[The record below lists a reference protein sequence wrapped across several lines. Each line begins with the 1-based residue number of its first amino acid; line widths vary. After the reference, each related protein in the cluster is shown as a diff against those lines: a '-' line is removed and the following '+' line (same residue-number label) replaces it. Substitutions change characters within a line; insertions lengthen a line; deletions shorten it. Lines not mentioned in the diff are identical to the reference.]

1 MKHRQRGIVWF
12 AMLLLLSSLTSI
24 RAQQA
29 PTATPAMQAADALF
43 QAQKWAEAAQGYEAV
58 TKTEATNARA
68 WYRLGVSL
76 CSLNKYEP
84 ALAAFQQALKLNET
98 VRPQGALTM
107 YALAA
112 TYARLNKKDEAF
124 AWLQKSLAAK
134 LPQPGRLDGD
144 ANFESLH
151 GDPRYQVVLAT
162 ALKLGHVCLSTPEYR
177 QFDYWVGEWNVLA
190 QGQQVGTSKVELL
203 EDGCIVAENWTSGQ
217 GGQTG
222 KSFNFYNPVAH
233 KWHQSYMGNDA
244 GNWMMDGEFK
254 DSAMRLVGHIYTPSG
269 EVATRMTFFNL
280 GPDKVRQLGE
290 NSTDG
295 GKTWTITWD
304 AIYVRKSET
313 KPAAAQ

>member
-1 MKHRQRGIVWF
+1 MKNHQRGSVWLVV
-12 AMLLLLSSLTSI
+12 LLLLLTLTSVH
-24 RAQQA
+24 AQQT
-29 PTATPAMQAADALF
+29 PTPAMQAADVLF
-43 QAQKWAEAAQGYEAV
+43 QAQKWAEAAPAYEAM
-58 TKTEATNARA
+58 TKTEPANARA
-68 WYRLGVSL
+68 WYRLGLSL
-76 CSLNKYEP
+76 FSLNKYEP
-84 ALAAFQQALKLNET
+84 ARAAYQQALKLNET

-112 TYARLNKKDEAF
+112 TYARLNRKDDAF

-144 ANFESLH
+144 ANFTSLH

-162 ALKLGHVCLSTPEYR
+162 ALKLAHVCLSTPEYR

-254 DSAMRLVGHIYTPSG
+254 DGAMRLVGHIYTPG
-269 EVATRMTFFNL
+269 GAATTRMTFFNL

-295 GKTWTITWD
+295 GQTWTITWD
-304 AIYVRKSET
+304 AIYVRKHEA

>member
-1 MKHRQRGIVWF
+1 MKNRQHGSVWF
-12 AMLLLLSSLTSI
+12 TLLLLLISLTFV

-29 PTATPAMQAADALF
+29 PTPTPAMQAADALF

-68 WYRLGVSL
+68 WYRLGLSL
-76 CSLNKYEP
+76 FSLNKYEQ
-84 ALAAFQQALKLNET
+84 ALAAYQQAFKLNET

-107 YALAA
+107 YALAS
-112 TYARLNKKDEAF
+112 TYARLNNKDEAF

-144 ANFESLH
+144 PNFASLH
-151 GDPRYQVVLAT
+151 SDPRYQAALAT

-177 QFDYWVGEWNVLA
+177 QFDFWLGEWNVLA
-190 QGQQVGTSKVELL
+190 QGQPVGTNSVVLL
-203 EDGCIVAENWTSGQ
+203 EEGCIVAENWTSAQ

-222 KSFNFYNPVAH
+222 KSFNFYNPVTH
-233 KWHQSYMGNDA
+233 QWHQSYMGNDA

-254 DSAMRLVGHIYTPSG
+254 DGAMRLVGHIYTPNG
-269 EVATRMTFFNL
+269 AVTTRMTFFNL

-295 GKTWTITWD
+295 GQTWTVTWD
-304 AIYVRKSET
+304 ASYVRK
-313 KPAAAQ
+313 K